1 MNTVNLNHPDTIL
14 GPFKNFVHIA
24 SSAELAG
31 GGVSDFATRVASI
44 GKLLETTLALR
55 AHYVSFPRVR
65 LTDGSSVSEDQ
76 LELVLMHENARVKF
90 KQSLI
95 RLEDELEQLK
105 ARIYNPEDADSF
117 GMESDTEAVYLGF
130 LNLVELYETGRKV
143 YGQCRSELQEAPEGY
158 KSVVEAHFRRRL
170 EEFLTE

>member
-105 ARIYNPEDADSF
+105 ARQLKSLLEDR
-117 GMESDTEAVYLGF
+117 GLDTRGKKIA
-130 LNLVELYETGRKV
+130 LVERL
-143 YGQCRSELQEAPEGY
+143 LQAGD
-158 KSVVEAHFRRRL
+158 AM
-170 EEFLTE
+170 